1 MHGFSDHLYIVVVLV
16 TLLSLPDE
24 DEEVLVLNELELE
37 LAAHGSL
44 STSLHV
50 RASVRMRKSIHYHA
64 PGRNRRAIRV
74 WDDSMCSVKSAYV
87 NWHVAVATGTGVITR
102 NPALY

>member
-24 DEEVLVLNELELE
+24 DEEVLE

-64 PGRNRRAIRV
+64 PGRNRRAIRF
-74 WDDSMCSVKSAYV
+74 WDESMCSVKSAYV